1 MLKGRLGLETA
12 RVPHRD
18 RHGLVWLS
26 RGELAVRVGTL
37 HFVTKGDGELVAG
50 DYDLP
55 YQMISCIL
63 LGPGASVTH
72 DALRL
77 LARHGTGLVAVGADG
92 VRSYASMPFGPD
104 RSEVS
109 RAQVRHWADVHGAR
123 LAVARRMY
131 ELRLGESVPE
141 AEITVLRGIEGH
153 RVKEAYR
160 SLASRYGITWKGR
173 RYDRAD
179 PNATDKVNMAIN
191 HASVAVLA
199 AAQTAVAVAGAIPQ
213 LGFIHEDSG
222 ISFCLDIA
230 DLYREEITLQGAF
243 SALKA
248 WEKTGGDLERTVR
261 QTTGRLIRRE
271 RLISAMIDAIRGVLG
286 LDDGGSDE

>member
-26 RGELAVRVGTL
+26 RGELAVRDGTL

-55 YQMISCIL
+55 YQMISCVL
-63 LGPGASVTH
+63 LGPGSSVTH

-77 LARHGTGLVAVGADG
+77 LARHGTGLIAVGADG

-104 RSEVS
+104 SSDVA

-123 LAVARRMY
+123 VEVARRMY
-131 ELRLGESVPE
+131 ELRLGTTVPK
-141 AEITVLRGIEGH
+141 AEIAVLRGIEGH
-153 RVKEAYR
+153 RVKESYR
-160 SLASRYGITWKGR
+160 ALASRYGIMWKGR
-173 RYDRAD
+173 RYDRSN
-179 PNATDKVNMAIN
+179 PTATDRVNMAIN

-199 AAQTAVAVAGAIPQ
+199 AAQTAVAVVGAIPQ

-222 ISFCLDIA
+222 VSFCLDIA
-230 DLYREEITLQGAF
+230 DLYREEITLHGAF
-243 SALKA
+243 SALKMLDQR
-248 WEKTGGDLERTVR
+248 GGDLERVVR
-261 QTTGRLIRRE
+261 QTTGRMIRKE
-271 RLISAMIDAIRGVLG
+271 RVISGMIDAIHGVFH
-286 LDDGGSDE
+286 LDDRHRDE